1 MQFMGKL
8 RQKYINFARL
18 ILLMRLKNK
27 KRQALSTFYN
37 KNICIDAKQQTY
49 F

>member
-18 ILLMRLKNK
+18 ILLSRLKNK
-27 KRQALSTFYN
+27 KRQALRTFYN
-37 KNICIDAKQQTY
+37 KNIFIVVKR
-49 F
+49 